1 LKWKLT
7 LNFFGERA
15 WVSRHVVPI
24 DRDCTPAIE
33 IPLIWKS
40 AMVEMKYDMM
50 LVTGRASRD
59 FAAQVAKKLN
69 TELGKVEIFNFSDG
83 EIFAKYDE
91 NIRGRDLFIIQ
102 STIPP
107 ADNLMELL
115 ILIDAAKRSSAY
127 RITAV
132 IPYFGY
138 ARQDRKD
145 QPRVPI
151 TAKLAANLL
160 TTAGVDRIL
169 TMDLHSPQIQ
179 GFFDIP
185 VDHLYSSAV
194 LTEHWRKILKPD
206 SVIVSPDIGGV
217 KLARAYARRLNA
229 DFAIIDKRRPKA
241 NNVEIMNIIGDI
253 EGRDVLMIDDMIDTA
268 GTLTHAA
275 VALKEAG
282 ANTIYAACTHPI
294 FSGDAIEKIMDSPIV
309 KITATDTI
317 PMRASCEKLEVVSV
331 THVFAEA
338 IARIHKAESISVL
351 FH

>member
-1 LKWKLT
+1 
-7 LNFFGERA
+7 
-15 WVSRHVVPI
+15 
-24 DRDCTPAIE
+24 
-33 IPLIWKS
+33 
-40 AMVEMKYDMM
+40 M
-50 LVTGRASRD
+50 LVSGRANHS
-59 FAAQVAKKLN
+59 FSEKVAKRLN
-69 TELGKVEIFNFSDG
+69 IKLGKVEVTNFSDG

-91 NIRGRDLFIIQ
+91 NVRGKDLFIVQ

-132 IPYFGY
+132 IPYYGY

-151 TAKLAANLL
+151 TAKLTANLL

-169 TMDLHSPQIQ
+169 TMDLHSAQIQ

-185 VDHLYSSAV
+185 LDHLYSSAV
-194 LTEHWRKILKPD
+194 LTEYWRNQLKPG
-206 SVIVSPDIGGV
+206 SVIVSPDMGGV
-217 KLARAYARRLNA
+217 KLARAYAKRLNA

-241 NNVEIMNIIGDI
+241 NDVEIMNIIGDVD
-253 EGRDVLMIDDMIDTA
+253 GRDVLMIDDMIDTA
-268 GTLTHAA
+268 GTLTQAA
-275 VALKEAG
+275 SALKAQG
-282 ANTIYAACTHPI
+282 ASEIYAACTHPI
-294 FSGDAIEKIMDSPIV
+294 LSGTAIQKIIASPIK
-309 KITATDTI
+309 KIVATDTI
-317 PMRASCEKLEVVSV
+317 PMRASCEKIEVVSV
-331 THVFAEA
+331 AHIFAEA